1 MYICLLTVKNFSK
14 IMSKHIKKIKRDI
27 FLIKYR
33 KLPLLEYEK
42 ETDSD
47 IFYYPE
53 CNYIYWIKLEKD
65 NPQKLITEFIKLL
78 DLFEFKKFIFLGSI
92 NKPWISKITKK
103 RKDYKPLIKTLKY
116 FSYIKVNNKFNGGIE
131 IDKDYIKDFL
141 KNFYTITR
149 CDGGFFDYYFSD
161 INQNILFYL
170 HYSGEFKILP
180 LTDDV
185 NDKFLEII
193 KKTNFVDALRNESD
207 TDRI

>member
-1 MYICLLTVKNFSK
+1 
-14 IMSKHIKKIKRDI
+14 MSKHIKKIKRDI

-78 DLFEFKKFIFLGSI
+78 DLLEFKKFIFLGSI
-92 NKPWISKITKK
+92 NKPWISKLTKK
-103 RKDYKPLIKTLKY
+103 RKDYKPLIKTLDY
-116 FSYIKVNNKFNGGIE
+116 FFDLKIDKNFNGGIE
-131 IDKDYIKDFL
+131 IEFNHIKDFL
-141 KNFYTITR
+141 TNFYTITR
-149 CDGGFFDYYFSD
+149 VDGGFFDYYFSD

-170 HYSGEFKILP
+170 HYNGEFKIMP
-180 LTDDV
+180 LTEEI
-185 NDKFLEII
+185 NIKFLKII

>member
-131 IDKDYIKDFL
+131 IQFEKLKEFL
-141 KNFYTITR
+141 PHFYRITEA
-149 CDGGFFDYYFSD
+149 DSGFFDYYFTD
-161 INQNILFYL
+161 LNQNLIFYI
-170 HYSGEFKILP
+170 HYSGEIKILS
-180 LTDDV
+180 LNEKINKKLLKV
-185 NDKFLEII
+185 I
-193 KKTNFVDALRNESD
+193 KKTKFIDSNREN
-207 TDRI
+207 TNRI

>member
-1 MYICLLTVKNFSK
+1 
-14 IMSKHIKKIKRDI
+14 MSKQIKKIKRDI
-27 FLIKYR
+27 CLIKYR
-33 KLPLLEYEK
+33 KLPLAEYEK

-47 IFYYPE
+47 VFYYPE

-65 NPQKLITEFIKLL
+65 TPKKLISEFIKLI
-78 DLFEFKKFIFLGSI
+78 DLLEFKKFIFLGSI
-92 NKPWISKITKK
+92 NKPWISKLTKK
-103 RKDYKPLIKTLKY
+103 RKDYKPLIKTLDY
-116 FSYIKVNNKFNGGIE
+116 FFDLKIDKNFNGGIE
-131 IDKDYIKDFL
+131 IEFNHIKDFL
-141 KNFYTITR
+141 TNFYTITR
-149 CDGGFFDYYFSD
+149 VDGGFFDYYFSD

>member
-1 MYICLLTVKNFSK
+1 MIITE
-14 IMSKHIKKIKRDI
+14 R
-27 FLIKYR
+27 
-33 KLPLLEYEK
+33 
-42 ETDSD
+42 
-47 IFYYPE
+47 
-53 CNYIYWIKLEKD
+53 
-65 NPQKLITEFIKLL
+65 NPQKSLYFLGAKLLEMLKTKNLKYTLL
-78 DLFEFKKFIFLGSI
+78 DLYDYFKKYQNIEFKKFIFLGSI

-193 KKTNFVDALRNESD
+193 KKNKFRRRSTK
-207 TDRI
+207 

>member
-1 MYICLLTVKNFSK
+1 MLHSDNWLA
-14 IMSKHIKKIKRDI
+14 
-27 FLIKYR
+27 
-33 KLPLLEYEK
+33 
-42 ETDSD
+42 DSD

-141 KNFYTITR
+141 KNFVQTEPGDIIEKNSGKIINWCKYK
-149 CDGGFFDYYFSD
+149 YFNSN
-161 INQNILFYL
+161 IN
-170 HYSGEFKILP
+170 
-180 LTDDV
+180 
-185 NDKFLEII
+185 
-193 KKTNFVDALRNESD
+193 
-207 TDRI
+207 

>member
-53 CNYIYWIKLEKD
+53 CNYIYWIKLEKY

-141 KNFYTITR
+141 ENFYTITR

-180 LTDDV
+180 LITRV
-185 NDKFLEII
+185 S
-193 KKTNFVDALRNESD
+193 LRAEHEQ
-207 TDRI
+207 

>member
-141 KNFYTITR
+141 ENFYTITR
-149 CDGGFFDYYFSD
+149 CDGGFSDYYFSD

-180 LTDDV
+180 LSDDV

-193 KKTNFVDALRNESD
+193 KKTNFVDALRNERD
-207 TDRI
+207 TEKI